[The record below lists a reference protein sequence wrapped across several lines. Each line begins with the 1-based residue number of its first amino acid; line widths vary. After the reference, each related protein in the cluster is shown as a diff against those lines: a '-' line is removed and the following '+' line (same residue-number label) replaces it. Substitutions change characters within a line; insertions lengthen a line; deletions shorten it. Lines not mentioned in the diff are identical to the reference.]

1 MNIKGQGSFF
11 PRDLTDFL
19 NCSTDSPEIHFEA
32 PKVIF
37 VRKINPDTALGAQ
50 KMQHQNVDF
59 AGAYIVPTLN
69 LLLKAVILLA
79 ATLWAAAK
87 AELATT

>member
-1 MNIKGQGSFF
+1 
-11 PRDLTDFL
+11 
-19 NCSTDSPEIHFEA
+19 
-32 PKVIF
+32 
-37 VRKINPDTALGAQ
+37 
-50 KMQHQNVDF
+50 MQHRNVDF

-69 LLLKAVILLA
+69 LLKAVILPA